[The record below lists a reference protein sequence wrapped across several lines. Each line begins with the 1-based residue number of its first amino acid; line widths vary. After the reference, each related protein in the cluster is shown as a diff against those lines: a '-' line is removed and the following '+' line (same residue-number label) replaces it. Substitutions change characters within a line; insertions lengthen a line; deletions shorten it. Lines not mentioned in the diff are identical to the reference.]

1 MYGITPEGEHII
13 TVRHDEIKQ
22 LVSDFATPKVTP
34 KATDLLETSQKES
47 VTPKATDLPEPKA
60 TDLPET
66 IQKEVVEKSTEKGV
80 QEIVKTE
87 KKVTPEEAVLL
98 DLDAEEEGDN
108 TLMWGADVEDSVL
121 KEQEMLL
128 LDNPT
133 GVLPQTIPQ
142 LITQGEPPKPKHQ
155 S

>member
-1 MYGITPEGEHII
+1 MT
-13 TVRHDEIKQ
+13 
-22 LVSDFATPKVTP
+22 L
-34 KATDLLETSQKES
+34 KATD
-47 VTPKATDLPEPKA
+47 VPEPKA

-87 KKVTPEEAVLL
+87 KKVTPEETVLL

-108 TLMWGADVEDSVL
+108 TPMWGAVVEDSVL

-133 GVLPQTIPQ
+133 GVLP
-142 LITQGEPPKPKHQ
+142 
-155 S
+155 